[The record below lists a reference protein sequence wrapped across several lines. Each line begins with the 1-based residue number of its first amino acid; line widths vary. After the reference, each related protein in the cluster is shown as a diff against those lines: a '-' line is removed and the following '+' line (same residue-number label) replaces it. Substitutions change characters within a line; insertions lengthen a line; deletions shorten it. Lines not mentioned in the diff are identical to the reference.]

1 MTPIEIISAI
11 RTGIVNAEH
20 RFSNGGCFQLY
31 RVLKELFPLEWR
43 VRPMIDLVSV
53 WRGLRVM
60 KLRNGAKWAVKW
72 MPRRFWLDAW
82 TPV

>member
-1 MTPIEIISAI
+1 
-11 RTGIVNAEH
+11 
-20 RFSNGGCFQLY
+20 
-31 RVLKELFPLEWR
+31 
-43 VRPMIDLVSV
+43 MIDLVSV

-82 TPV
+82 TPVWHEGRGPYLSCGMWLVAVYRGF